1 MLFVRAA
8 ESGCLTKVSLYSAIL
23 LHTMDQRPRLIKTR
37 EQARARRTHTETK
50 ARRKLL
56 PVIAELEMKIAR
68 SAAAR

>member
-8 ESGCLTKVSLYSAIL
+8 ESGCLTKVSLLCDIAAHNGSKAA
-23 LHTMDQRPRLIKTR
+23 LIKTR